1 MLLCNFATRTHK
13 LLYLH
18 GKNMGKKKKPTKKS
32 TLKQST
38 FKSKVIKIMWIG
50 FGAISLISILIFGLI
65 AVGAIGYIPPIDQL
79 ENPIDKYA
87 SQLYSSDGEVLS
99 TYSQSKENRV
109 FVTYDELSPHLINAL
124 IATEDIRFYSH
135 SGIDMYALARAI
147 VKRGILQQKS
157 GGGGS
162 TITQQL
168 AKLLYSPNAASAFE
182 RILQKPIEWVIAV
195 KLENFYTKEEIL
207 NLYLN
212 KYDFNYNAVGIKSA
226 AKTYFNKLPSEL
238 SIEESAMLIGM
249 CKNSSLYNPVRRP
262 ELTKQRRN
270 VVLKQLEKSDHITKS
285 EKETL
290 QQKDIVL
297 DFKRSGHRDGL
308 APYFRQ
314 YLAGIMMSK
323 KPERKNY
330 TASWLNQ
337 QFIEDSLSW
346 ETNPLYGW
354 CYKNKKSDD
363 SFYNIYTDGLKIYST
378 IDSRMQRHAEEAV
391 EEHVGG
397 TLQPQF
403 TREKAGR
410 SYAPYSRSVSDK
422 VDGLIQMAMRQT
434 DRYRDLKK
442 EGKNEEEI
450 VALFKNEEAEMKVF
464 SWEKGEIDTIMTPW
478 DSIKY
483 HKNFLRAGFMAMN
496 PVTGHVKAY
505 VGGPNFSFFQYDM
518 VTKGKR
524 QIGSTIKPF
533 LYTLAMEEGMTPCD
547 RMLHV
552 AQTLTTETGELWTP
566 RNPGAKLV
574 GESVSIKWGLQNS
587 SNWVTAY
594 LMKLF
599 SPYAFARL
607 LHSFGLESPIDP
619 VVSLALGPCDASV
632 EEMVKGYSA
641 FVNRG
646 IRIDPLYVARIED
659 SYGNI
664 ISTFVPQMKEVF
676 SESASFKMLDML
688 RSVVDGGTGGRLRF
702 RYNLKGQMGGKTG
715 TTQNNSDGWFMSF
728 SPEIVVGAWVGGEER
743 AIHFDNMAQGQGASM
758 ALPIHGL
765 FYQKIYAD
773 PNLKIK
779 DNGVFEVPEEFQNPC
794 SDSSQSAIDYDEFRT
809 KKPTIGID
817 DMFD

>member
-1 MLLCNFATRTHK
+1 MLLCNFAARTHK

-18 GKNMGKKKKPTKKS
+18 ATIMGKKITSAKKS
-32 TLKQST
+32 IRKQYT
-38 FKSKVIKIMWIG
+38 FKHKVIKAMWIA
-50 FGAISLISILIFGLI
+50 FGAIVFINILVFSLI
-65 AVGAIGYIPPIDQL
+65 AMGAIGYIPPIDQL

-135 SGIDMYALARAI
+135 SGIDVYALARAI

-168 AKLLYSPNAASAFE
+168 AKLLYSPSAANAIE
-182 RILQKPIEWVIAV
+182 RIMQKPIEWVIAV
-195 KLENFYTKEEIL
+195 KLEHFYTKEEIL

-212 KYDFNYNAVGIKSA
+212 KYDFNYNAVGIMSA

-238 SIEESAMLIGM
+238 NIEESAMLVGM

-262 ELTKQRRN
+262 ELTQGRRN
-270 VVLKQLEKSDHITKS
+270 VVLKQLEKSDYINKS
-285 EKETL
+285 
-290 QQKDIVL
+290 QKDSLQHIDIKL
-297 DFKRSGHRDGL
+297 DFNRSSHRDGL

-323 KPERKNY
+323 KPERKHY
-330 TASWLNQ
+330 SASWLQQ
-337 QFIEDSLSW
+337 QFVEDSIAW
-346 ETNPLYGW
+346 IHNPLYGW
-354 CYKNKKSDD
+354 CYKNTKSDG
-363 SFYNIYTDGLKIYST
+363 SFYNIYTDGLKIFST
-378 IDSRMQRHAEEAV
+378 IDSRMQKHAEDAV
-391 EEHVGG
+391 QEHVGEFM
-397 TLQPQF
+397 QPQF
-403 TREKAGR
+403 TKEKKGR
-410 SYAPYSRSVSDK
+410 SYAPYSSSVSDR
-422 VDGLIQMAMRQT
+422 VDGLLDIAMKQT
-434 DRYRDLKK
+434 GRYRDLKK
-442 EGKNEEEI
+442 EGKSEDEI
-450 VALFKNEEAEMKVF
+450 VNSFKNDKVEMKVF
-464 SWEKGEIDTIMTPW
+464 SWEKGEVDTIMTAR
-478 DSIKY
+478 DSIIY
-483 HKNFLRAGFMAMN
+483 HKGFLRAGFMAMN

-505 VGGPNFSFFQYDM
+505 VGGPNFTFFQYDM

-566 RNPGAKLV
+566 KNPGAREI

-607 LHSFGLESPIDP
+607 LHSFGLQSPIDP

-646 IRIDPLYVARIED
+646 IRIDPLYVSRIED
-659 SYGNI
+659 SHGNI
-664 ISTFVPQMKEVF
+664 ISTFVPQMREIF

-688 RSVVDGGTGGRLRF
+688 RAVVDGGTGGRLRF

-728 SPEIVVGAWVGGEER
+728 TPDIVAGAWVGGEER

-773 PNLKIK
+773 PTLKMS
-779 DNGVFEVPEEFQNPC
+779 DNGVFEIPEEYQNPC
-794 SDSSQSAIDYDEFRT
+794 NDDRGPYNYENYNSSKS
-809 KKPTIGID
+809 KVGID